1 MDYPSDNPNKRSSTL
16 KVMLHPKMH
25 DDLRALAERLGQAPS
40 TLASIA
46 LSQYV
51 AQQTASLGAADRA
64 LAGLFDKMAP
74 TFAKMFENVPE
85 TPPEVLLGLA
95 KQLPLELRRENRAEG
110 APSHGEASARIAS
123 KQPPSSRKKAGA

>member
-51 AQQTASLGAADRA
+51 AQQTAALGASDRA
-64 LAGLFDKMAP
+64 MAGIVQSMAP
-74 TFAKMFENVPE
+74 MMAKMFENVPN
-85 TPPEVLLGLA
+85 TPPEVLLGLN
-95 KQLPLELRRENRAEG
+95 KQLPL
-110 APSHGEASARIAS
+110 APRKVA
-123 KQPPSSRKKAGA
+123 RKKAVK

>member
-1 MDYPSDNPNKRSSTL
+1 MDYPSENPKKRSSTL

-51 AQQTASLGAADRA
+51 AQQTAALGASDRA
-64 LAGLFDKMAP
+64 VAGLFEQMTP
-74 TFAKMFENVPE
+74 MFREMFKNVPE
-85 TPPEVLLGLA
+85 TEPEVLLGLTQQ
-95 KQLPLELRRENRAEG
+95 QLPLTPRKT
-110 APSHGEASARIAS
+110 P
-123 KQPPSSRKKAGA
+123 RKKASK

>member
-51 AQQTASLGAADRA
+51 VQQTAALGASDRA
-64 LAGLFDKMAP
+64 MAGIFESMAP
-74 TFAKMFENVPE
+74 MLKEMFKNVPE
-85 TPPEVLLGLA
+85 TPPEVLLGLTP
-95 KQLPLELRRENRAEG
+95 QLPLVPRKA
-110 APSHGEASARIAS
+110 
-123 KQPPSSRKKAGA
+123 QRKKAAK